1 MVGKFLRLYG
11 VTQDP
16 ETKEYMIVMQ
26 YANNGSLLSYLD
38 QNINKLT
45 WKDKLRHLSDIAYY
59 LQIVHDVGLI
69 HCDLHGGNIVL
80 NEGLPLI
87 CDLGLSRSVNSRESD
102 STIRGVLP
110 FIAPEVFHTRKFTQK
125 SDVYSFGIIMYLIA
139 TGEPPFRDRQ
149 FDRGLVCDIMGGLRP
164 SMPDSAPEEYKKL
177 AERCCDADPDKRPD
191 AETLW
196 RDIDKLAKKIYY
208 DNDIWNAVYHSD
220 VKPLSRLEKES
231 KYSSTLL
238 PTGDL
243 PKPRN
248 SYGSYQLPPVS
259 DFSLS
264 SLEVGLEE
272 VDEVDEE

>member
-1 MVGKFLRLYG
+1 M
-11 VTQDP
+11 TQDP
-16 ETKEYMIVMQ
+16 ETKECMIVMQ
-26 YANNGSLLSYLD
+26 YADNGSLLSFLD

-45 WKDKLRHLSDIAYY
+45 WMDKLEHLETITDY
-59 LQIVHDVGLI
+59 LFVVHYAGSV

-80 NEGLPLI
+80 NSGTPLI
-87 CDLGLSRSVNSRESD
+87 CDLGLSRSVNSCKSD

-139 TGEPPFRDRQ
+139 TGEPPFRDRE
-149 FDRGLVCDIMGGLRP
+149 FDRDLLYDIMGGLRP

-177 AERCCDADPDKRPD
+177 AEQCCDADPDKRPD
-191 AETLW
+191 ARTLW
-196 RDIDKLAKKIYY
+196 NDIFNLIKEVDKDNSDDNMWNAIYY
-208 DNDIWNAVYHSD
+208 ND

-238 PTGDL
+238 PTGGL

-248 SYGSYQLPPVS
+248 SYDSRQLPPLS
-259 DFSLS
+259 DFSLPS
-264 SLEVGLEE
+264 FEVELGK
-272 VDEVDEE
+272 VDEK